1 MASSFV
7 PESLVVQNADDLKAL
22 YQALLDRKID
32 SVSDFNQLL
41 SDVSDLDSFISEDM
55 AWRYIRMT
63 CDTLNKEHEESYL
76 QFVQHIQPEL
86 APFEDLLNQ
95 KLVEQPY
102 WNTKDFDN
110 ALAIYYRS
118 LKSAVDLFREA
129 NIPLQAELSTLAQEY
144 SATQGAMSI
153 DWQGKEITLQQ
164 ASNLLLE
171 TDPVTR
177 KKAWLLIQE
186 RRQLEADKLD
196 ALFTKM
202 IGLRHQIALNAGF
215 ENYRDYMFVA
225 LGRFDYTAQ
234 DCKDFH
240 TSIEKNAIPLL
251 KEVHLLRKSQMKTDV
266 LNPWDLQVDP
276 LQRKP
281 LKPFETGDEMRDKGI
296 AVLNDLDPFFAECLQ
311 TMKEKSLLDLSSRV
325 GKAPGGYNYPLA
337 RTNMPFIFMN
347 ATSNLRDVE
356 TLLHEAGHAIHSFQM
371 APLHLNAFKNTPSE
385 VAELA
390 SMSMELI
397 SMSAWNRYFAED
409 ESLNRAKTEQIEG
422 VIGTLPWIATI
433 DAFQHWIY
441 ENPNHTSDERKAE
454 WKQLLKRFGTGMVDH
469 DGYEHFL
476 DYAWQRQLHLFEVPF
491 YYIEYGIAQLGAVG
505 IWRNYMERNAEKALE
520 DYKAFMKLGYTC
532 SMGKIYETA
541 GVKFDFSAAYVKE
554 LMDFVGG
561 EWKKGIL
568 LT

>member
-1 MASSFV
+1 
-7 PESLVVQNADDLKAL
+7 
-22 YQALLDRKID
+22 
-32 SVSDFNQLL
+32 
-41 SDVSDLDSFISEDM
+41 
-55 AWRYIRMT
+55 
-63 CDTLNKEHEESYL
+63 
-76 QFVQHIQPEL
+76 
-86 APFEDLLNQ
+86 
-95 KLVEQPY
+95 
-102 WNTKDFDN
+102 
-110 ALAIYYRS
+110 
-118 LKSAVDLFREA
+118 
-129 NIPLQAELSTLAQEY
+129 
-144 SATQGAMSI
+144 
-153 DWQGKEITLQQ
+153 
-164 ASNLLLE
+164 
-171 TDPVTR
+171 
-177 KKAWLLIQE
+177 
-186 RRQLEADKLD
+186 
-196 ALFTKM
+196 
-202 IGLRHQIALNAGF
+202 
-215 ENYRDYMFVA
+215 
-225 LGRFDYTAQ
+225 
-234 DCKDFH
+234 
-240 TSIEKNAIPLL
+240 
-251 KEVHLLRKSQMKTDV
+251 
-266 LNPWDLQVDP
+266 
-276 LQRKP
+276 
-281 LKPFETGDEMRDKGI
+281 
-296 AVLNDLDPFFAECLQ
+296 
-311 TMKEKSLLDLSSRV
+311 
-325 GKAPGGYNYPLA
+325 
-337 RTNMPFIFMN
+337 MN

-441 ENPNHTSDERKAE
+441 ENPHHTSDERKAE

-469 DGYEHFL
+469 HGYEHFL

-561 EWKKGIL
+561 EWRKGIL

>member
-1 MASSFV
+1 MVKSFV
-7 PESLVVQNADDLKAL
+7 PATLVVQNADDLKAL
-22 YQALLDRKID
+22 YQVLLDRKID
-32 SVSDFNQLL
+32 TVMDFHQLL
-41 SDVSDLDSFISEDM
+41 LDVSDLDSFISEDM

-63 CDTLNKEHEESYL
+63 CDTTNKSHEESYL

-86 APFEDLLNQ
+86 APFEDSLNQ
-95 KLVEQPY
+95 KLVDQPY
-102 WNTKDFDN
+102 WNTNDYDN

-153 DWQGKEITLQQ
+153 DWEGKEITLQQ

-171 TDPVTR
+171 TDPETR

-186 RRQLEADKLD
+186 RRQLESDKLD

-234 DCKDFH
+234 DCKNFH

-251 KEVHLLRKSQMKTDV
+251 KDVHLLRKSQMKTDV

-356 TLLHEAGHAIHSFQM
+356 TFLHEAGHAIHSFQM
-371 APLHLNAFKNTPSE
+371 APLQLNAFKNTPSE

-397 SMSAWNRYFAED
+397 SMSAWNRYFE
-409 ESLNRAKTEQIEG
+409 EEENLNRAKTEQIEG

-441 ENPNHTSDERKAE
+441 ENPNHTSDERKAQ
-454 WKQLLKRFGTGMVDH
+454 WKQLLKRFGTGMVNH
-469 DGYEHFL
+469 EGYEHFL

-505 IWRNYMERNAEKALE
+505 IWRNYKEQDAQQALE
-520 DYKAFMKLGYTC
+520 AYKAFMNLGYIR

-554 LMDFVGG
+554 LMDFVGS
-561 EWKKGIL
+561 EWSKSVE
-568 LT
+568 

>member
-1 MASSFV
+1 MAKSFV
-7 PESLVVQNADDLKAL
+7 PATLVVQNADDLKAL
-22 YQALLDRKID
+22 YNALLKRKINT
-32 SVSDFNQLL
+32 VNHFLQLL
-41 SDVSDLDSFISEDM
+41 YDVSDLDSFISEDL

-63 CDTLNKEHEESYL
+63 CDTTNKSHEESYL
-76 QFVQHIQPEL
+76 HFVQNIQPEL
-86 APFEDLLNQ
+86 APLEDSLNQ

-102 WNTKDFDN
+102 WNTNDYDN

-118 LKSAVDLFREA
+118 LKSSVDLFREA

-153 DWQGKEITLQQ
+153 DWEGKEITLQQ

-171 TDPVTR
+171 TDPETR

-234 DCKDFH
+234 DCKNFH

-251 KEVHLLRKSQMKTDV
+251 KDVHLLRKSQMKTDV

-356 TLLHEAGHAIHSFQM
+356 TFLHEAGHAIHSFQM
-371 APLHLNAFKNTPSE
+371 APLPLNAFKNTPSE

-397 SMSAWNRYFAED
+397 SMSAWNRYFAE
-409 ESLNRAKTEQIEG
+409 EENLNRAKTEQIEG

-441 ENPNHTSDERKAE
+441 ENPDHTSDERKAQ
-454 WKQLLKRFGTGMVDH
+454 WKQLLTRFGTGMVNH
-469 DGYEHFL
+469 EGYEHFL

-491 YYIEYGIAQLGAVG
+491 YYIEYGIAQLGAIG
-505 IWRNYMERNAEKALE
+505 IWRNYKEQNAQQALE
-520 DYKAFMKLGYTC
+520 DYKAFMKLGYTR
-532 SMGKIYETA
+532 SMGGIYETA
-541 GVKFDFSAAYVKE
+541 GVKFDFSAEYVKE

-561 EWKKGIL
+561 EWNKSVE
-568 LT
+568 

>member
-1 MASSFV
+1 MRKSFV
-7 PESLVVQNADDLKAL
+7 PEDLVINKAEDLKAL
-22 YQALLDRKID
+22 YDTLLQTEVASETDLRDFLLD
-32 SVSDFNQLL
+32 VSNLE
-41 SDVSDLDSFISEDM
+41 SFISEDM

-63 CDTLNKEHEESYL
+63 CDTQNKDHENAYL

-86 APFEDLLNQ
+86 APLEDQLNQ
-95 KLVEQPY
+95 KIVGIPY
-102 WNTKDFDN
+102 WESLLKEASF
-110 ALAIYYRS
+110 AIYYRS
-118 LKSAVDLFREA
+118 LKSAVELFREE
-129 NIPLQAELSTLAQEY
+129 NIALQAEVSTLAQEY
-144 SATQGAMSI
+144 SAAQGAMSI
-153 DWQGKEITLQQ
+153 EWEGKEITLQQ

-171 TDPVTR
+171 TDPEIR

-186 RRQLEADKLD
+186 RRQQDTEKLD
-196 ALFTKM
+196 ALLTKM

-215 ENYRDYMFVA
+215 ENYRDFMFVA

-240 TSIEKNAIPLL
+240 TSIEKNAIPLM
-251 KEVHLLRKSQMKTDV
+251 KEVHLLRKSQMKTEV
-266 LNPWDLQVDP
+266 LHPWDLQVDP

-281 LKPFETGDEMRDKGI
+281 LKPFETGEELRDKGI
-296 AVLNDLDPFFAECLQ
+296 AVLADLDPFFAQCLQ

-371 APLHLNAFKNTPSE
+371 APLPLNAFKNTPSE

-397 SMSAWNRYFAED
+397 SMSAWNHYFS
-409 ESLNRAKTEQIEG
+409 ESEAWNRAKTEQIEG

-441 ENPNHTSDERKAE
+441 ENPTHSAEERKAQ
-454 WKQLLKRFGTGMVDH
+454 WKHLLKRFGTGMVDH
-469 DGYEHFL
+469 ESYEHFL

-491 YYIEYGIAQLGAVG
+491 YYIEYGIAQLGAIG
-505 IWRNYMERNAEKALE
+505 IWRNYLEKNAQDSLDA
-520 DYKAFMKLGYTC
+520 YKAFMKLGYTR
-532 SMGKIYETA
+532 SMGEIYETA

-554 LMDFVGG
+554 LMDFVGVQWSKSV
-561 EWKKGIL
+561 E
-568 LT
+568 

>member
-1 MASSFV
+1 MRNPFIS
-7 PESLVVQNADDLKAL
+7 EDLVIQNAEDLKQLYRSLLGRTVSSIDDL
-22 YQALLDRKID
+22 Q
-32 SVSDFNQLL
+32 QLL
-41 SDVSDLDSFISEDM
+41 FDVSDLESFVSEDM

-63 CDTLNKEHEESYL
+63 CDTQNKDHENAYL
-76 QFVQHIQPEL
+76 QFVQEIQPEL
-86 APFEDLLNQ
+86 APLEDELNR
-95 KLVEQPY
+95 KLVDIPY
-102 WNTKDFDN
+102 WSNLNTDP
-110 ALAIYYRS
+110 AYAIYYRS
-118 LKSAVDLFREA
+118 LKSAVELFREE
-129 NIPLQAELSTLAQEY
+129 NIALQAEVSTLAQEY
-144 SATQGAMSI
+144 SAAQGAMSI
-153 DWQGKEITLQQ
+153 EWEGKEITLQQ

-171 TDPVTR
+171 TDPEIR

-186 RRQLEADKLD
+186 RRQQDAEKLD

-202 IGLRHQIALNAGF
+202 IGIRHQIAVNAGF
-215 ENYRDYMFVA
+215 NNFRDYMFVA

-251 KEVHLLRKSQMKTDV
+251 KEVHLLRKSQMKTEV
-266 LNPWDLQVDP
+266 LHPWDLQVDP

-281 LKPFETGDEMRDKGI
+281 LKPFETGEELRDKGI
-296 AVLNDLDPFFAECLQ
+296 AVLADLDPFFAQCLQ

-371 APLHLNAFKNTPSE
+371 APLPLNAFKNTPSE

-397 SMSAWNRYFAED
+397 SMSAWNHYFGETEAW
-409 ESLNRAKTEQIEG
+409 NRAKTEQIEG

-441 ENPNHTSDERKAE
+441 ENPTHSAEERKSQ
-454 WKQLLKRFGTGMVDH
+454 WKHLLKRFGTGMVDH
-469 DGYEHFL
+469 EGYEHFL

-491 YYIEYGIAQLGAVG
+491 YYIEYGIAQLGAIG
-505 IWRNYMERNAEKALE
+505 IWRNYLEKNAQDSLDA
-520 DYKAFMKLGYTC
+520 YKAFMKLGYTR
-532 SMGKIYETA
+532 SMGEIYETA

-554 LMDFVGG
+554 LMDFVGV
-561 EWKKGIL
+561 EWSKSVE
-568 LT
+568 

>member
-1 MASSFV
+1 MRKSFV
-7 PESLVVQNADDLKAL
+7 PEDLVINKAEDLKAL
-22 YQALLDRKID
+22 YDTLLQTQ
-32 SVSDFNQLL
+32 VSSEANLRDFLL
-41 SDVSDLDSFISEDM
+41 DVSDLESFISEDM

-63 CDTLNKEHEESYL
+63 CDTQNKDHENAYL

-86 APFEDLLNQ
+86 APLEDQLNQ
-95 KLVEQPY
+95 KIVGIPY
-102 WNTKDFDN
+102 WQSLLKEDSF
-110 ALAIYYRS
+110 AIYYRS
-118 LKSAVDLFREA
+118 LKSAVELFREE
-129 NIPLQAELSTLAQEY
+129 NIALQAEVSTLAQEY
-144 SATQGAMSI
+144 SAAQGAMSI
-153 DWQGKEITLQQ
+153 AWEGKEITLQQ

-171 TDPVTR
+171 TDPEIR

-186 RRQLEADKLD
+186 RRQQDAEKLD

-215 ENYRDYMFVA
+215 DNYRDYMFVA

-251 KEVHLLRKSQMKTDV
+251 EEVHLLRKSQMKTEV
-266 LNPWDLQVDP
+266 LHPWDLQVDP

-281 LKPFETGDEMRDKGI
+281 LKPFETGEELRDKAI
-296 AVLNDLDPFFAECLQ
+296 AVLADLDPFFAQCLQ

-371 APLHLNAFKNTPSE
+371 APLPLNAFKNTPSE

-397 SMSAWNRYFAED
+397 SMSAWNHYFSETEAW
-409 ESLNRAKTEQIEG
+409 NRAKTEQIEG

-441 ENPNHTSDERKAE
+441 ENPTHSAEERKAQ
-454 WKQLLKRFGTGMVDH
+454 WKHLLKRFGTGMVNH
-469 DGYEHFL
+469 EGYEHFL

-491 YYIEYGIAQLGAVG
+491 YYIEYGIAQLGAIG
-505 IWRNYMERNAEKALE
+505 IWRNYLEKNSQDSLE
-520 DYKAFMKLGYTC
+520 AYKAFMKLGYTR
-532 SMGKIYETA
+532 SMGEIYETA

-554 LMDFVGG
+554 LMDFVGS
-561 EWKKGIL
+561 EWSKSVE
-568 LT
+568 